1 MLLVEWRP
9 DAEDDLLKILN
20 YIAEV
25 NFQAA
30 ADLQIQVDQALRHL
44 GSNPYLY
51 KSSDKVEGAREIVIS
66 PNYILFYQVG
76 HKIEVLTIVHARQ
89 QIPKL
94 KKPLGFTPVAFK
106 GAWLIKPNLPRR
118 LSLLEQSQH

>member
-66 PNYILFYQVG
+66 PNYILFYQVTG
-76 HKIEVLTIVHARQ
+76 KIEVLTIVHARQ
-89 QIPKL
+89 KMPTQ
-94 KKPLGFTPVAFK
+94 
-106 GAWLIKPNLPRR
+106 
-118 LSLLEQSQH
+118 Q

>member
-25 NFQAA
+25 NVQAA
-30 ADLQIQVDQALRHL
+30 ADLQIQVDRALRHL

-89 QIPKL
+89 QTPK
-94 KKPLGFTPVAFK
+94 
-106 GAWLIKPNLPRR
+106 
-118 LSLLEQSQH
+118 

>member
-89 QIPKL
+89 QIPK
-94 KKPLGFTPVAFK
+94 
-106 GAWLIKPNLPRR
+106 
-118 LSLLEQSQH
+118 